1 MCPHTTP
8 YYYIRVLIPL
18 HTTINVSSNH
28 YILLYTCPH
37 TTIYQVH
44 SPKLQNAAPEGGS
57 AVFHVDFFGAN
68 ASLAQSPQIYKQ
80 MAGV

>member
-1 MCPHTTP
+1 MCPHTTT
-8 YYYIRVLIPL
+8 YY
-18 HTTINVSSNH
+18 HM
-28 YILLYTCPH
+28 CPH

-80 MAGV
+80 MAGA